1 MPFQKKRAELQAI
14 SKTKRRNCGQV
25 LDIASLTRDMHGED
39 GISEAFQVIC
49 HKVKSET
56 VNTYDGT
63 HNVHALILGRA
74 PTGHQA
80 FFQT

>member
-1 MPFQKKRAELQAI
+1 M
-14 SKTKRRNCGQV
+14 
-25 LDIASLTRDMHGED
+25 LDIARLTRDMHGED

-49 HKVKSET
+49 HKVKLET

-63 HNVHALILGRA
+63 HNDHALILGRA